1 MGFNWIAEQFT
12 AMKRLIVHGDP
23 GIRKDGIINYD
34 DEEMILFSVTR
45 NGDYHGP
52 AEPQLWCIIGTEDE
66 RQAFEKREY
75 IPHFLDVDTIDADD
89 LDIVKAKGDLAV

>member
-1 MGFNWIAEQFT
+1 MGFNWQAWQSFG
-12 AMKRLIVHGDP
+12 MKRLIVHGDP

-34 DEEMILFSVTR
+34 GEELVLFSVTR

-66 RQAFEKREY
+66 REAFEKREY
-75 IPHFLDVDTIDADD
+75 IPHFLDVESIDAAD